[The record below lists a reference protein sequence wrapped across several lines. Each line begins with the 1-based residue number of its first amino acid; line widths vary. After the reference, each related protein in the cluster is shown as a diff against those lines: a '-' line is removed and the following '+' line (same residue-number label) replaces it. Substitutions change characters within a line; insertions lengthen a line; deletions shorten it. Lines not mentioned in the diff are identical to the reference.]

1 MIGQYTKMEGT
12 LKVPILSGKNVPH
25 SKQGSI
31 TEGEGSVQ
39 STSFVPNH
47 FRLAA
52 IHAEAIFF
60 T

>member
-1 MIGQYTKMEGT
+1 MYKNGRNI
-12 LKVPILSGKNVPH
+12 KVPILPGKNVPH

-39 STSFVPNH
+39 STSCVTNH